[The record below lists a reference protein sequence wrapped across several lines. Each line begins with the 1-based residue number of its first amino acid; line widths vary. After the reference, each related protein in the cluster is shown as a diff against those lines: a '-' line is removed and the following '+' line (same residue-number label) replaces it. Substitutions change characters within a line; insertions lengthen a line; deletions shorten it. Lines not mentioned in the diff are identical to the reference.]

1 MYVIYT
7 KLVKYVYLLVV
18 SVDIGFHISSCSSRG
33 FKDLELDTPS
43 IEKRFAY
50 SFLQQLIRY
59 VDEAHQ
65 YILEFGGYPSCCWR
79 PQHQGAEEHRPSV
92 ACSRIACTLSIRP
105 GTDRSLTL

>member
-1 MYVIYT
+1 M
-7 KLVKYVYLLVV
+7 LV
-18 SVDIGFHISSCSSRG
+18 SIFCFCHPRG

-65 YILEFGGYPSCCWR
+65 YILEFGRYHGPAINSPVFVTFVTYNI
-79 PQHQGAEEHRPSV
+79 
-92 ACSRIACTLSIRP
+92 RI
-105 GTDRSLTL
+105 

>member
-1 MYVIYT
+1 MCENW
-7 KLVKYVYLLVV
+7 V
-18 SVDIGFHISSCSSRG
+18 SPFYRG

-65 YILEFGGYPSCCWR
+65 YILEFGIVLLVYF
-79 PQHQGAEEHRPSV
+79 
-92 ACSRIACTLSIRP
+92 LKNF
-105 GTDRSLTL
+105 